1 MGKLGIAIGNDSRQN
16 ESLGLSYPLLAFSY
30 YRSGFIR
37 LAGKK
42 FKIRK

>member
-1 MGKLGIAIGNDSRQN
+1 MGKLGIAIKNDTRQN
-16 ESLGLSYPLLAFSY
+16 ENLALSYPLLAFSY
-30 YRSGFIR
+30 SRSGFIR